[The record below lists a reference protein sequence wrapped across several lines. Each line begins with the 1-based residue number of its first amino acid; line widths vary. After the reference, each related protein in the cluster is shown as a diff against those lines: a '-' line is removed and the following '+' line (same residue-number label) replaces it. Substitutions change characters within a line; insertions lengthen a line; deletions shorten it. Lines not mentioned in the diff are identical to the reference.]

1 MSELVEQH
9 AAQTLATLP
18 RALDRYVADC
28 LDGLGW
34 EQALQR
40 GVRVDG
46 RAVEDPGALVFP
58 ATDRVEVGGARLPAA
73 APPRRRS
80 RVVAYH
86 KPSKMATDVGEE
98 FGSKM
103 RAAVASFGGDKLM
116 PVGQLDVMTTGLLLF
131 TDDGELSR
139 LLCAPGRAAKVYR
152 VGFDAPRDA
161 RLPTPDQ
168 VDALTTPAPLGVNR
182 AERNAARRSHEAA
195 APLSVKFDAVVAAGS
210 YDIGDDTRP
219 PGCAAKSR
227 HHVDVTLSSG
237 ANHVIKRLFMQRC
250 GLAVRTLSRT
260 SVGPAD
266 LAGIPREGDWRD
278 LGRFEVDALWA
289 AVGGLEA
296 LADFKRA
303 HLTCRRRS
311 TGDARLEAFLG
322 ADDGRLR
329 CFHQFPGLHCR
340 HDDGSPDRRDAPGAP
355 PRHRGLPPRSLSR
368 TASGFLPNADQVG
381 VFADDDDSTDDD
393 DGLAPA
399 RVNPPARPLGRSLSK
414 TSSGLLPTAS
424 QVFDDERSMARTLSK
439 TSSGLLKTA
448 SQVFDDDRSMA
459 RSLSKTS
466 SGLLRSVDEAAR
478 EDFGRLSKVENVLD
492 RVEEAKPAAL
502 EVSGKCPVCTEAW
515 DASEPRSTLPCCGK
529 VICGDCAS
537 FFAMMGAK
545 AECPVCRKPKPTMT
559 PSRPPQ

>member
-34 EQALQR
+34 EKALQR

-73 APPRRRS
+73 APPRRRA

-86 KPSKMATDVGEE
+86 KPAKMATDVGEE

-103 RAAVASFGGDKLM
+103 RAAVASFGGDRLM

-195 APLSVKFDAVVAAGS
+195 VPLSVKFDAVVAAGS
-210 YDIGDDTRP
+210 FDIGDDTRP

-250 GLAVRTLSRT
+250 GLAVRTLRRT
-260 SVGPAD
+260 GVGPAD
-266 LAGIPREGDWRD
+266 LEGIPREGDWRD

-296 LADFKRA
+296 LVDFKRA

-355 PRHRGLPPRSLSR
+355 PRGLPHRSLSR

-381 VFADDDDSTDDD
+381 VFAGDDDSTDDD

-399 RVNPPARPLGRSLSK
+399 RVNPPARPLGRS
-414 TSSGLLPTAS
+414 
-424 QVFDDERSMARTLSK
+424 LSK